1 VNISKKIVVI
11 LRKPPHGSLF
21 PAEGLRVAVAVST
34 SDTTVVSIG
43 DSVYAFLKEADMTLY
58 KQHLDFLSKPM
69 LDEAAPLLV
78 LIDKVSLL
86 ERGLTE
92 ENLVEG
98 VTVKE
103 HSEILNIIAEADVTL
118 TF

>member
-1 VNISKKIVVI
+1 MAKGIVVI

-21 PAEGLRVAVAVST
+21 PAEGLRVAVAVSA
-34 SDTTVVSIG
+34 SEAKVVSIE
-43 DSVYAFLKEADMTLY
+43 DSVYAFLKDADTTLY
-58 KQHLDFLSKPM
+58 KRHLDFLKETEVP
-69 LDEAAPLLV
+69 V
-78 LIDKVSLL
+78 LIDKDSLE

-92 ENLVEG
+92 GDPMDG

-103 HSEILNIIAEADVTL
+103 HSEILDVITEADVTL

>member
-1 VNISKKIVVI
+1 MPKKIVVI

-21 PAEGLRVAVAVST
+21 PAEGLRAAVAVST
-34 SDTTVVSIG
+34 MDTKVVAIG
-43 DSVYAFLKEADMTLY
+43 DGVLAFLKETDMTLY
-58 KQHLDFLSKPM
+58 KRHMEFLSRPM
-69 LDEAAPLLV
+69 LEDAKPLLV
-78 LIDKVSLL
+78 NIDKVSLL

-92 ENLVEG
+92 KDLAEG

-103 HSEILNIIAEADVTL
+103 RDEILRIIAEADIAL

>member
-1 VNISKKIVVI
+1 MSKKIVVI

-34 SDTTVVSIG
+34 IDTTVVSIG
-43 DSVYAFLKEADMTLY
+43 DSVYAFLEEADMTLY

-69 LDEAAPLLV
+69 LDGTAPLLV
-78 LIDKVSLL
+78 LIDKVSLS

-98 VTVKE
+98 VAVKE
-103 HSEILNIIAEADVTL
+103 HSEILDIIAEADVTL

>member
-1 VNISKKIVVI
+1 MTKKIVII

-34 SDTTVVSIG
+34 SDTTIVSIG
-43 DSVYAFLKEADMTLY
+43 DSVYAFLKETDMTLY
-58 KQHLDFLSKPM
+58 KHHLDFVSRPM
-69 LDEAAPLLV
+69 LDTEEEGLPV
-78 LIDKVSLL
+78 LIDKTSLE
-86 ERGLTE
+86 ERGLSAGD
-92 ENLVEG
+92 LVEG

-103 HSEILNIIAEADVTL
+103 HSEILNVLANADTTL

>member
-1 VNISKKIVVI
+1 MPKKIVVI

-34 SDTTVVSIG
+34 SETTVVSIG

-58 KQHLDFLSKPM
+58 KHHLEFLSRPM
-69 LDEAAPLLV
+69 LDEAAFPV
-78 LIDKVSLL
+78 FIDKGSLV

-92 ENLVEG
+92 GDLVEG
-98 VTVKE
+98 VAVKE
-103 HSEILNIIAEADVTL
+103 HSEILNIIADADATI